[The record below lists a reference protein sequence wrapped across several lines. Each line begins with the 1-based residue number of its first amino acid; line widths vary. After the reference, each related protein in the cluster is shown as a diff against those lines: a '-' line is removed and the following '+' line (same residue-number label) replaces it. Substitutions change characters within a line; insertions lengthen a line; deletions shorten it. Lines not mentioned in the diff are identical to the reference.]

1 MGVSK
6 TDFMRGM
13 QCPKMLWLDK
23 NKRQER
29 IIPPEV
35 QAKLDQG
42 NDFGDSAMSIFGD
55 FVETTSYK
63 PDGTL
68 DYKAMLQKTKDCLDT
83 GVGVICEAAFSV
95 YGNYCAVDI
104 LKKVGG
110 RYEIYE
116 VKNSPQVEEQFIKD
130 LAFQRYIL
138 LCSGVRISKCFVIY
152 SPKTDEKYAIEEV
165 TDRVKSYSEWVKE
178 NIWKLSK
185 IKSQPTEPQIAMGEQ
200 CQTPYECWYCEYC
213 KREKNENK
221 GSATSP
227 V

>member
-13 QCPKMLWLDK
+13 QCPKMLWLDR

-29 IIPPEV
+29 IVPPEV

-42 NDFGDSAMSIFGD
+42 NIFGDEAMSIFGE
-55 FVETTSYK
+55 FVETTCYK
-63 PDGTL
+63 PDGSL
-68 DYKAMLQKTKDCLDT
+68 DYKAMLQKTKECLDL
-83 GVGVICEAAFSV
+83 GIGVICEAAFSS

-104 LKKVGG
+104 LRKMES

-116 VKNSPQVEEQFIKD
+116 VKNSASVEEQFIKD

-152 SPKTDEKYAIEEV
+152 ASSNDEKYAIEEV
-165 TDRVKSYSEWVKE
+165 TERVKSYSEWVKE
-178 NIWKLSK
+178 NVWRLSK
-185 IKSQPTEPQIAMGEQ
+185 IKSQSSEPQIPMGKQ
-200 CQTPYECWYCEYC
+200 CQNPYECWYCEYC
-213 KREKNENK
+213 KRGQTENK
-221 GSATSP
+221 NQLD
-227 V
+227 